1 MDILAA
7 AGASVS
13 ISPASEMRIGFGL
26 TKVAEFLDHKV
37 NLALSVDTTPLTG
50 NADMFGIM
58 KLVQNL
64 ENGRSESEFKLP
76 ARKVIELA
84 TIEGAKAL
92 GLADRA
98 GSLRKGKRADVIMV
112 GTREVNIGPFTE
124 PAYMLVDS
132 AQASNVDTVF
142 GARVTANGSPAHNN
156 QSDRA
161 ITANS
166 MASAISPAMSGALL
180 SIAFAGL
187 PLVLCGVLKMVYE
200 RSAQTAHPRPPKR
213 SPVPAAAEL
222 GVLQNSRRPWHASS
236 HRSL

>member
-1 MDILAA
+1 
-7 AGASVS
+7 
-13 ISPASEMRIGFGL
+13 MRIGFGL
-26 TKVAEFLDHKV
+26 PKVAEYLDHKV

-76 ARKVIELA
+76 ARKVVELA

-92 GLADRA
+92 GLADRT

-132 AQASNVDTVF
+132 AQASNVDTVLID
-142 GARVTANGSPAHNN
+142 GRILKRNGKLTAIDTGKLM
-156 QSDRA
+156 DE
-161 ITANS
+161 
-166 MASAISPAMSGALL
+166 ASAATQAIKQRANW
-180 SIAFAGL
+180 
-187 PLVLCGVLKMVYE
+187 K
-200 RSAQTAHPRPPKR
+200 
-213 SPVPAAAEL
+213 
-222 GVLQNSRRPWHASS
+222 
-236 HRSL
+236 